1 MTKALP
7 TELVP
12 VVVGLEADSSPL
24 RDIDVSAAI
33 HGICDVHWPKDTEMP
48 SPWLAECIAFDFFP
62 EHSHEYT
69 KWGTYYGPQSI
80 FPAEGGAYIHPNI
93 SQITPEIIEY
103 WKQRFQEAKHP
114 ILRLRYADLVW
125 DFSPKVCKKGGGVE
139 AARTVIDTTI
149 RIAEQCLTKH
159 AIDGIKKLK
168 RAFSISLSIRDQER
182 QNQLITTIIN
192 YEKNHADNEKAG
204 TWVFP
209 FDMFMG
215 ESKVNLTPEQEQEV
229 IKALEGRLTWAVT
242 VPDGEKYPRDHFAAN
257 KAAERLG
264 RYYASTQRDADKV
277 RVLRMY
283 AQAVL
288 ASSRRTTS
296 MVACSWLRTA
306 YDLMLKFGLSEEAD
320 RLVITMSERGA
331 TAKDEMTC
339 ISHTMQVPT
348 DEIEQ
353 FLNDLTKGDE
363 NDAAAQIAVD
373 FIPDPIEVEKQV
385 KELAQKT
392 VLTSLV
398 PLTFI
403 DESGRNV
410 ATVGSVEDDL
420 AGRVVK
426 QIADNMIIDSM
437 FLGFALNRWV
447 EHYHVTPE
455 KLVTRLLRSP
465 LFKPEQEA
473 LLLRGVQAYF
483 NKDDMVVAHLLVPQ
497 IEAAIR
503 QLFVI
508 GGKNIYRP
516 SRNGGLDLDTLGNLL
531 RDTSLEK
538 VLGVKSPKYLQVL
551 LVDPRGWNIRNNV
564 CHGMIQF
571 NGNNRILSDR
581 LIHVLLLLSFIQKTE
596 KNNPV
601 SSSSS

>member
-1 MTKALP
+1 MTKGLP

-12 VVVGLEADSSPL
+12 VMVGLEADSSPL

-33 HGICDVHWPKDTEMP
+33 HGICDVHWPKGTEMP
-48 SPWLAECIAFDFFP
+48 PSWLAEYIAFDFYP

-80 FPAEGGAYIHPNI
+80 FPAEGAAYIHPNI

-103 WKQRFQEAKHP
+103 WKQRFLEAKHP

-125 DFSPKVCKKGGGVE
+125 DFSPKVCKESRGVE
-139 AARTVIDTTI
+139 AARAVIDTTVM
-149 RIAEQCLTKH
+149 IAEQSLAKH
-159 AIDGIKKLK
+159 EIDCIKKLK
-168 RAFSISLSIRDQER
+168 RALSISLSIRDQAR

-192 YEKNHADNEKAG
+192 YEKNHADNDKAG

-229 IKALEGRLTWAVT
+229 IKALEGRLTWAVA
-242 VPDGEKYPRDHFAAN
+242 VPDGEKYPRDQFAAN
-257 KAAERLG
+257 KAAKRLG
-264 RYYASTQRDADKV
+264 RYYASKQRNADKG

-283 AQAVL
+283 AHAVL
-288 ASSRRTTS
+288 ASSRQTTS
-296 MVACSWLRTA
+296 MVACARLRTA
-306 YDLMLKFGLSEEAD
+306 YDLMLQFGLSEEAD
-320 RLVITMSERGA
+320 SLAITMNERGA
-331 TAKDEMTC
+331 TTKDEMTC
-339 ISHTMQVPT
+339 ISHTMQVPS
-348 DEIEQ
+348 DEIEH

-373 FIPDPIEVEKQV
+373 FIPDPVEVEKQV
-385 KELAQKT
+385 KELAKKAI
-392 VLTSLV
+392 LTSLFS
-398 PLTFI
+398 LTII

-426 QIADNMIIDSM
+426 QIADNMIIGSM

-455 KLVTRLLRSP
+455 KLVTRLLISP
-465 LFKPEQEA
+465 LFKPEQKTM
-473 LLLRGVQAYF
+473 LLRGVQAYF
-483 NKDDMVVAHLLVPQ
+483 DKDDMVVAHLLVPQ

-508 GGKNIYRP
+508 GGQNIWHP
-516 SRNGGLDLDTLGNLL
+516 GQNGGFDLETLGTML
-531 RDTSLEK
+531 RNPYFEK
-538 VLGVKSPKYLQVL
+538 VFGVKIPKYLQVL